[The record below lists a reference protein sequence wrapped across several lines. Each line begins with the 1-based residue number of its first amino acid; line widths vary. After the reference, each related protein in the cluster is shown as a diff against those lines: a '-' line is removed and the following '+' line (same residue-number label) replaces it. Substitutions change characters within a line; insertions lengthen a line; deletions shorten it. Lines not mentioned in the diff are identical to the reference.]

1 MDPREYLLME
11 PDGVDDLLHEI
22 QRELINF
29 LDEACEAYVRDEIRA
44 LDANDV
50 GLEDLEM
57 DEDEDED
64 ERGSGDEKFSSDD
77 TLEPFEEEEE
87 DLPSRVVPKKQPRTI
102 STSDEEIE

>member
-1 MDPREYLLME
+1 MDLRGYLLME

-29 LDEACEAYVRDEIRA
+29 LDEACGAYVRDDIRA

-57 DEDEDED
+57 DEDGDEE
-64 ERGSGDEKFSSDD
+64 ERGSGDEKVSNDD
-77 TLEPFEEEEE
+77 TLEQFEGEE
-87 DLPSRVVPKKQPRTI
+87 DLPSRVVPKKQSRTI
-102 STSDEEIE
+102 STSNEEIQ